1 MKPVKNSP
9 LKSERGSVLVVAM
22 ILGIGITLAI
32 GSFIALTV
40 DSSKLSQRSFHAN
53 SCVNLAEAGLE
64 EAIYALNN
72 SDWTGWGVH
81 SSGGSNRVKVI
92 NNFDLGQGMTGQ
104 VVVVV
109 YGATSNPTPTIV
121 SEGKAFASIG
131 PPIVKQLEVKVKRKS
146 LFAGG
151 LVAKDTVSFSGGN
164 ASVDSYVSNDPTYST
179 SGLYDASKRNDK
191 GTVGSAS
198 LDTTQDGVSIS
209 NSDIWGYVS
218 TANGNMPSVGP
229 NGTIKGADTPGG
241 VDVDINRITTD
252 YSSSFQNISDVPT
265 SFDVVLG
272 NLAGN
277 SNHTLGTAGT
287 ATVIQAANIDNNNGR
302 VITISGDVTLV
313 VTNSIDIKGDFIVAT
328 NSSLT
333 LYLGGDMD
341 VGGNGIANTDG
352 LPEDFIIYG
361 TNTTVGGQLIK
372 LHGNGAVNAAIYAP
386 NATVELKGGGSSGS
400 MSGSVV
406 ANDIKVTGNYEFH
419 YDEALEELGGG
430 NPFAVGSWRE
440 LVSAADR
447 IALY

>member
-1 MKPVKNSP
+1 
-9 LKSERGSVLVVAM
+9 
-22 ILGIGITLAI
+22 
-32 GSFIALTV
+32 
-40 DSSKLSQRSFHAN
+40 
-53 SCVNLAEAGLE
+53 
-64 EAIYALNN
+64 
-72 SDWTGWGVH
+72 
-81 SSGGSNRVKVI
+81 
-92 NNFDLGQGMTGQ
+92 
-104 VVVVV
+104 
-109 YGATSNPTPTIV
+109 
-121 SEGKAFASIG
+121 
-131 PPIVKQLEVKVKRKS
+131 
-146 LFAGG
+146 
-151 LVAKDTVSFSGGN
+151 
-164 ASVDSYVSNDPTYST
+164 
-179 SGLYDASKRNDK
+179 
-191 GTVGSAS
+191 
-198 LDTTQDGVSIS
+198 
-209 NSDIWGYVS
+209 
-218 TANGNMPSVGP
+218 MPSVGP